1 MLCKIEIDTTLAG
14 AAVND
19 YGDDGKKNGRRAVL
33 RLATYCALIMYVFFT
48 AMYHLADLAGYAD
61 LDPAASPFAAMA
73 MKYRASIDCRDYVAQ
88 TGDESCYDRWHV

>member
-19 YGDDGKKNGRRAVL
+19 CEIRKNGRRAVL
-33 RLATYCALIMYVFFT
+33 RLATYCALAMYVFFT
-48 AMYHLADLAGYAD
+48 AIYHLADLAGYVD